1 MIELSVAL
9 GLVTLVLVLTVV
21 SIRRDARWLGNAYL
35 FGLSVLVVL
44 PVLALIPGL
53 GLLVVF
59 GGLLLLVLAPLATLV
74 LIGFLIANGVQML
87 RRERRSFAHLLSLLA
102 GIGIAVVL
110 ALALVV
116 LFTGATPLA
125 PVATF
130 AVLALGYLGG
140 EFVLYLGYSWVYARL
155 ARRSRPSHIVVL
167 GAGLRGGREV
177 GPLLAGRVD
186 HAIGVYRR
194 ERDAGREPVLVMSGG
209 QGPDEQVSEA
219 AAMADYAVRRGVL
232 PAHILQEDRSTN
244 TLENLRFSRQVVLA
258 HAGRSDQSELQALA
272 AQADDAAAPAIEEGQ
287 AQAQESGVA
296 IASRIDEKPRLP
308 WFAPPLDASMLVVTS
323 DYHAMRAATHARK
336 VRLPAHAIGAPTA
349 RYYWVSAVLR
359 EFIALV
365 NERRVKHLVLLAL
378 VALPLTLVVLAVQ
391 I

>member
-194 ERDAGREPVLVMSGG
+194 ERAAGRQPVLVMSGG
-209 QGPDEQVSEA
+209 QGPDEHVSEA
-219 AAMADYAVRRGVL
+219 AAMADYAVRQGVL
-232 PAHILQEDRSTN
+232 PEHILQEDRSTN

-258 HAGRSDQSELQALA
+258 HAGRSDRPELQALA
-272 AQADDAAAPAIEEGQ
+272 ENGDEAGPGAVAVAERIE
-287 AQAQESGVA
+287 
-296 IASRIDEKPRLP
+296 EKPRLP
-308 WFAPPLDASMLVVTS
+308 WFAPPLEASMLVVTS

-336 VRLPAHAIGAPTA
+336 VGLPAHAIGAPTA

-359 EFIALV
+359 EFVALV
-365 NERRVKHLVLLAL
+365 NERRVKHLVLMAL
-378 VALPLTLVVLAVQ
+378 VAVPLTLIVTLLV
-391 I
+391 